1 MKNLK
6 LINKETTFTVTTGH
20 QLSLFTGPLYFIYKI
35 ISTINLVKKL
45 KEHYSEYDFVP
56 VFWLASEDHDFEE
69 INSINIYNK
78 KIKWERNYHGPVGKI
93 ELDNINDLINHVNEL
108 ISKNEN
114 SNQIIELLKKS
125 YLPNFNLAEA
135 TRHII
140 NNLFGDYGL
149 LILDGNDVR
158 LKSKLVDVIDKDI
171 NNNIFYDIIN
181 KTNSD
186 LSKNYHIQAHVRQLT
201 FLKFLIKKEKG

>member
-1 MKNLK
+1 M
-6 LINKETTFTVTTGH
+6 
-20 QLSLFTGPLYFIYKI
+20 
-35 ISTINLVKKL
+35 
-45 KEHYSEYDFVP
+45 
-56 VFWLASEDHDFEE
+56 
-69 INSINIYNK
+69 
-78 KIKWERNYHGPVGKI
+78 
-93 ELDNINDLINHVNEL
+93 

-114 SNQIIELLKKS
+114 SDQIIELLEKS
-125 YLPNFNLAEA
+125 YLPNYNLAEA

-171 NNNIFYDIIN
+171 NNNIFYDII
-181 KTNSD
+181 KKLIVIYQKIIIFKHMFVKS
-186 LSKNYHIQAHVRQLT
+186 I